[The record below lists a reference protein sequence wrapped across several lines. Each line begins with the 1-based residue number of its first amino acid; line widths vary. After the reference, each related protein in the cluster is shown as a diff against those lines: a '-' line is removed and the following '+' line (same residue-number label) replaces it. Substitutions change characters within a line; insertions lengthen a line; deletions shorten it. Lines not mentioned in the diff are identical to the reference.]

1 MSAAATSC
9 TAATECSSKT
19 TQKKTLLQIE
29 HLFTTNDEGNKSIA
43 KTSLPEDYHLPS
55 LYDSLLLK
63 NYGNLKLIDD
73 HFPKGAEGNID
84 TSLKEGDYEVDSALK
99 VFESR
104 WNHNVSRHPP
114 PPSLTRRSGVRR
126 GRESRASFTVANS
139 SAMIKREAID
149 IDMRNSL
156 SI

>member
-1 MSAAATSC
+1 MSAAAISS
-9 TAATECSSKT
+9 TAATEGSKR

-29 HLFTTNDEGNKSIA
+29 HLFTTNEEGNKSIA

-84 TSLKEGDYEVDSALK
+84 TPLKKGGDA
-99 VFESR
+99 
-104 WNHNVSRHPP
+104 
-114 PPSLTRRSGVRR
+114 
-126 GRESRASFTVANS
+126 
-139 SAMIKREAID
+139 
-149 IDMRNSL
+149 
-156 SI
+156 